1 MDRLHGIIVPL
12 VTPFTAD
19 DTLDLAALRENVDAL
34 IEAGVHA
41 LVAAGSTGEAISLS
55 PTEYRLVVET
65 VIQQAAGRVPVV
77 AGCSAN
83 ATTHVIANCAQAE
96 ALGADAIMLVHPYYS
111 LPDER
116 ELYAHYAA
124 VSAAVHVPVMIYNNP
139 STTGVNASV
148 GVLGRLSRLPHLDY
162 VKESDPTSS
171 RILQLLGESE
181 GRLTVLCG
189 TDNQAFEQLLVGAQ
203 GWVAGVANVIPEQC
217 VRLYD
222 LIVQHEIDGALRL
235 YEKIFPYL
243 DLADGTG
250 KFVQVNKAGVELRGR
265 RAGAPRAPLLPL
277 DAEMSSRLAEAVALA
292 LSAPLGVPQPA

>member
-1 MDRLHGIIVPL
+1 MERLHGIIVPL
-12 VTPFTAD
+12 VTPFTPD
-19 DTLDLAALRENVDAL
+19 DTLDLPALRENVDAL
-34 IEAGVHA
+34 IAAGVHS

-55 PTEYRLVVET
+55 PAEYRSVVET
-65 VIQQAAGRVPVV
+65 VIRHVDGRVPVV

-83 ATTHVIANCAQAE
+83 ATSHVIANCLQAE
-96 ALGADAIMLVHPYYS
+96 ELGADAIMLVHPYYS

-124 VSAAVHVPVMIYNNP
+124 VSAAVHVPIMIYNNP
-139 STTGVNASV
+139 STTGVNASAS
-148 GVLGRLSRLPHLDY
+148 VLGRLSRLPHLEY
-162 VKESDPTSS
+162 LKESDPTSS
-171 RILQLLGESE
+171 RVLQLLGESE
-181 GRLTVLCG
+181 HRLTVLSG

-217 VRLYD
+217 VRLYE
-222 LIVQHEIDGALRL
+222 LIVQRDVDAALRL

-277 DAEMSSRLAEAVALA
+277 DADMTARLKDAVALA
-292 LSAPLGVPQPA
+292 LSAPLAVPQHA